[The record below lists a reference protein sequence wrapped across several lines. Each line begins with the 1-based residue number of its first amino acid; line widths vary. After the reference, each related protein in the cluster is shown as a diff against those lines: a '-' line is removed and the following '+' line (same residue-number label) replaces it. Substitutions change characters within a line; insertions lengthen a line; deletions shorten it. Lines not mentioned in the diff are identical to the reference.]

1 MLNNKKDLKIATL
14 AAFLIALLAV
24 PIINNLGLPPS
35 LKSFGTLGIS
45 VALFI
50 FTVAGFLVLNFLS
63 RWFLILRQ
71 ITKFTIVGGL
81 NTFLDFAVLNFLIAS
96 SGIVSGAGF
105 SFSKGISFIVATINS
120 YFWNRH
126 WTFESRNREEGLQ
139 FIQFLVISTIGL
151 FINVGIASVIVN
163 KIGPFGGISP
173 TLWANI
179 GALIATAA
187 SLIRNF
193 LGYKFIVFRR

>member
-1 MLNNKKDLKIATL
+1 MLNNKKDLKIAAL
-14 AAFLIALLAV
+14 AAFLIALLAI
-24 PIINNLGLPPS
+24 PIINNLGLPPF
-35 LKSFGTLGIS
+35 LKSFGPLGIS

-50 FTVAGFLVLNFLS
+50 FTMVGFLLLNFLS

-96 SGIVSGAGF
+96 SGITSGVGF
-105 SFSKGISFIVATINS
+105 RFLKGISFIVATINS

-139 FIQFLVISTIGL
+139 FIQFLVVSTIGL
-151 FINVGIASVIVN
+151 FINVGVAAFIVDV
-163 KIGPFGGISP
+163 IGPVGSITP
-173 TLWANI
+173 IIWANI

-187 SLIRNF
+187 SLIWNF
-193 LGYKFIVFRR
+193 LGYKFIVFRK

>member
-1 MLNNKKDLKIATL
+1 MLNNKKDLKIAAL

-24 PIINNLGLPPS
+24 PIINNLGLPPF

-45 VALFI
+45 AALFI
-50 FTVAGFLVLNFLS
+50 FTMVGFLLLNFLS

-163 KIGPFGGISP
+163 KIGPLGGISP

-179 GALIATAA
+179 GALTATAA
-187 SLIRNF
+187 SLIWNF